1 MAGRFAFWDDA
12 EAFET
17 LKKAGGT
24 VRTIAAIS
32 NAKKAELCVEIE
44 IGGIEFRAFKTVK
57 TEVAEHL
64 LTDELSERKAS

>member
-1 MAGRFAFWDDA
+1 MAGRFSFWDDA

-17 LKKAGGT
+17 LTKAGGT
-24 VRTIAAIS
+24 VSTIAGLS

-44 IGGIEFRAFKTVK
+44 IGGIAFRAFKTVK

-64 LTDELSERKAS
+64 LTDAIAERKAS